1 MHPGKAP
8 PAGNGRSLV
17 KGGNTAWVHLGGSL
31 RAGRE
36 GVIHGVAPLGKE
48 PAIPGEARL
57 VANPFPT
64 R

>member
-1 MHPGKAP
+1 MCPGKAAS
-8 PAGNGRSLV
+8 AGSGSFLV
-17 KGGNTAWVHLGGSL
+17 KDGNAAWVHLGGSL

-36 GVIHGVAPLGKE
+36 GVIHGVASLDKGATIACKT
-48 PAIPGEARL
+48 RL